1 MNQFQCFTHF
11 EFIDGVVGIGQAV
24 GGGDVLSA
32 LGGGL
37 GVAVVVGR
45 V

>member
-1 MNQFQCFTHF
+1 MNRFQCFTHL
-11 EFIDGVVGIGQAV
+11 EFIDGVLSIDQAV
-24 GGGDVLSA
+24 GGGDVFSA
-32 LGGGL
+32 LGGSL